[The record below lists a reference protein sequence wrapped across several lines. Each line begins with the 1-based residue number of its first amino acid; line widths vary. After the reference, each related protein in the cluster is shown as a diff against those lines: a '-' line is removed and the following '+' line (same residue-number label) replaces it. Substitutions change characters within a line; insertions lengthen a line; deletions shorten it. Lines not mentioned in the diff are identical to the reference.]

1 MSGEDGSSCGRGG
14 QVPARGRLLCV
25 PCAFFLSLTAFLS
38 AAKFEAPGPF
48 SEQASLLDLDFDPLP
63 PVSSPVKAPTP
74 SGQVGLSLPPPTGPR
89 PRGHGALG
97 PWAHGCPLA
106 VGATEVPAC
115 GGPGVTRL
123 SSYSHCGPWPLTP
136 LPVLTTGKGREQ
148 TGWREAL
155 GRRVS
160 SSPSWPRATHPA
172 LCTSPGGSPVSGYSL
187 AWGHS
192 PLRGAQD
199 SVLWGPQLGCP
210 VPAGLWALGG
220 HGWGSLGTACL
231 PPAN

>member
-74 SGQVGLSLPPPTGPR
+74 SGQVGLSLPPPMGPR

-97 PWAHGCPLA
+97 SWLPTGRGGH
-106 VGATEVPAC
+106 
-115 GGPGVTRL
+115 GGPGL
-123 SSYSHCGPWPLTP
+123 WGSWGH
-136 LPVLTTGKGREQ
+136 Q
-148 TGWREAL
+148 AL
-155 GRRVS
+155 LLLALWS
-160 SSPSWPRATHPA
+160 LAPDTSPSPDHGEGKRADRLARGPGEEGQLKSLLATCHPPST
-172 LCTSPGGSPVSGYSL
+172 LYLSWRQPGVWVL
-187 AWGHS
+187 AG
-192 PLRGAQD
+192 L
-199 SVLWGPQLGCP
+199 GPQPPERRPGLCPLGT
-210 VPAGLWALGG
+210 PAGLPCACWLVGPGWAWVGLAGD
-220 HGWGSLGTACL
+220 CL
-231 PPAN
+231 PAPR